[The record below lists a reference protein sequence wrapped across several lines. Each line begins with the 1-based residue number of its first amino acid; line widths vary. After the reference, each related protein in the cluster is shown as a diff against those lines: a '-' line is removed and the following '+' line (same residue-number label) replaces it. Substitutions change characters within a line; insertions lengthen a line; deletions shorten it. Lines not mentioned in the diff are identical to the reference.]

1 MLDNPDSYKKV
12 SQLLDNLVH
21 IMEAL
26 PFLRPTDTYC
36 TDANIK

>member
-1 MLDNPDSYKKV
+1 MLDNPDSYIKV

-21 IMEAL
+21 IIEAL
-26 PFLRPTDTYC
+26 SFLRPNDTYY